1 MRVAHSASGK
11 AVRPGPG
18 WKRTSGPGRQAWQ
31 FSLALLLVTARAFS
45 LPSLFVQLAVS
56 GLAAAQKKRRARAF
70 PLSPARRLNGPSVPL
85 AFSLVFLFLFSL
97 TLPHNP
103 PPLPRIFILLF
114 SLLSPSRCRPVHPAG
129 PSRVVRLDLV
139 SALNVVAGLK
149 VAVSLDSSTLSP
161 PCYSVARVEALDDP
175 RLSRYR
181 SCDCLPY
188 DPAGHP
194 IDAYDGYERYTHAAP
209 LLPAPPG
216 LRTSTGL
223 AVHSPTIGYP
233 RCAWRSHDR
242 RHPVGRAF
250 WTVAPPQGHR
260 SNEDLKAERAVLAVE
275 DTSH

>member
-56 GLAAAQKKRRARAF
+56 GLAGLSLAAPAPRRTSSHIFPPSPPPAAQKKRRARAF

-114 SLLSPSRCRPVHPAG
+114 SLLSPSRCRPVHTAG

-209 LLPAPPG
+209 HLPAPPG

-233 RCAWRSHDR
+233 RCAWRSHER
-242 RHPVGRAF
+242 RH
-250 WTVAPPQGHR
+250 
-260 SNEDLKAERAVLAVE
+260 L
-275 DTSH
+275 